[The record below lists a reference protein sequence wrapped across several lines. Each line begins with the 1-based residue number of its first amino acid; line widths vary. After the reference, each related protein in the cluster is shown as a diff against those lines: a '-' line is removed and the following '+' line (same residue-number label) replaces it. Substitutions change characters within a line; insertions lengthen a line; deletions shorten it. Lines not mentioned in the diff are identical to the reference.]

1 VAKVVKFSPEG
12 SRIMIRIAA
21 AGDTHWRL
29 KVEDHGIGIKPDD
42 VPRLFGEFQRLDAG
56 MSRRHEGS
64 GLGLA
69 ITRQIVEALG
79 GRVGVRSELDSAA
92 SSSPSSPA

>member
-1 VAKVVKFSPEG
+1 MKFSPEG
-12 SRIMIRIAA
+12 SRVIIRISPE
-21 AGDTHWRL
+21 GDSHWRL
-29 KVEDHGIGIKPDD
+29 EVEDQGIGIKPDD
-42 VPRLFGEFQRLDAG
+42 VPRLFVEFHQLDAG

-79 GRVGVRSELDSAA
+79 AASGCGAKWARAA
-92 SSSPSSPA
+92 SSSLSFPG